1 MSDTKMYFET
11 MQDKATQMGFM
22 TTPKTLTEA
31 RKEIKKRI
39 SHYKKKKITAEDFA
53 IEINGEFAGYVGIHS
68 LDENPLTQK
77 GSTGVIG
84 YCLHPKFRGK
94 GIMTKAVKLITDYSF
109 KKYKIKRISGRCRS
123 FNKVSAKILEKAGY
137 SFEGKHRKE
146 IYKNKKYY
154 DNLYYAKIK

>member
-1 MSDTKMYFET
+1 
-11 MQDKATQMGFM
+11 
-22 TTPKTLTEA
+22 
-31 RKEIKKRI
+31 
-39 SHYKKKKITAEDFA
+39 
-53 IEINGEFAGYVGIHS
+53 
-68 LDENPLTQK
+68 
-77 GSTGVIG
+77 
-84 YCLHPKFRGK
+84 
-94 GIMTKAVKLITDYSF
+94 MTKAVKLITDYSF